1 MSKQFDF
8 NSFNKSCDTVASKSS
23 DADYFFNVE
32 ASTTNALTG
41 QTEKM
46 RKRHDD
52 LNSSITSAVANPDIV
67 CYLSVSV
74 TITPDNMQAL
84 VDEIQGKGWTLQPLD
99 KSKSGKTFG
108 YIINPS

>member
-8 NSFNKSCDTVASKSS
+8 NSFNKSNDTVVSKSS

-32 ASTTNALTG
+32 VSTTNPLTNE
-41 QTEKM
+41 TIKS

-52 LNSSITSAVANPDIV
+52 FNSSVASAVDHSDMT
-67 CYLSVSV
+67 CYLSVSS
-74 TITPDNMQAL
+74 TIEESAMKAL
-84 VDEIQGKGWTLQPLD
+84 VSELAGKGWTMQPLA

-108 YIINPS
+108 YIINPE